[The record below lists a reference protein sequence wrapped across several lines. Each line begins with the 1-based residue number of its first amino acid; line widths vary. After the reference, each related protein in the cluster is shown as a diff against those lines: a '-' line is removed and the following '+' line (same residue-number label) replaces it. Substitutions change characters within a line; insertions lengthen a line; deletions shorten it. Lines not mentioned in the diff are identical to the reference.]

1 MTTFRKQR
9 NNYWRYRMSCE
20 CSTECVCEE
29 ECDCEFD
36 TCECSKCLTDM
47 VVDLYDNGCPCGGNC
62 QCGNASSPEYDF

>member
-1 MTTFRKQR
+1 
-9 NNYWRYRMSCE
+9 MSCE
-20 CSTECVCEE
+20 CLTECICEE
-29 ECDCEFD
+29 ECECEFD